1 MRGSEWSLQHR
12 SLFVLK
18 TALDRFF
25 FRRAEVR
32 YYDHTLLPLRNSS
45 YASGHFF
52 WGGLKLSRTISLQI
66 TAPDAK
72 PFQWISEA
80 TSDLELVSIRSMI
93 LLVVFIVFWKTP
105 NSFIGEEVFNHFSYK
120 RLMMVPSATVLKHLP
135 NTRASLQAKLTT
147 VRGATVSGRPP
158 VTGFYWKSW
167 QGSSQSDFFYNFR
180 WVTAWF
186 RSKWDSWDF

>member
-80 TSDLELVSIRSMI
+80 TSDLELVSIRSII

-105 NSFIGEEVFNHFSYK
+105 NSLTRKRFLITFSK
-120 RLMMVPSATVLKHLP
+120 AVKDGVISNCAVRRNP
-135 NTRASLQAKLTT
+135 NTRASLQAKQTAL
-147 VRGATVSGRPP
+147 RGITDGGGPL
-158 VTGFYWKSW
+158 VTGFYWKPW
-167 QGSSQSDFFYNFR
+167 
-180 WVTAWF
+180 
-186 RSKWDSWDF
+186 